1 MSDRLTKYY
10 PYCDCFV
17 NQDND
22 DNTKE
27 FCQKMCDEFQDNCP
41 FKRMADK
48 LAQYEDLE
56 EQGKLTELQWIPCSE
71 RLPNKG
77 EMILFQCKN
86 GDMFVGKYKGLDSYN
101 KEIWSTYG
109 AKGRVMNGRKGIAWI
124 SLPEPF
130 KEVDYK

>member
-1 MSDRLTKYY
+1 MSRLIDAVKLMQDFTIRQGEI
-10 PYCDCFV
+10 PYNVFYGVIKDTV
-17 NQDND
+17 DKQA
-22 DNTKE
+22 TAEKE
-27 FCQKMCDEFQDNCP
+27 N
-41 FKRMADK
+41 
-48 LAQYEDLE
+48 
-56 EQGKLTELQWIPCSE
+56 GWIPCSE

-130 KEVDYK
+130 KEADFK